1 MKRGPIA
8 RFFSPMKQNCS
19 SCEKW
24 KVQGQYY
31 TTVSPTGN
39 PTFNLAIRM
48 YAPYYLEFRTVK
60 ATLYIAESDEKD
72 AKTELFG
79 CKFYPDKPR
88 PKCIQGRSDG
98 NIKMLHNQA
107 KKT

>member
-1 MKRGPIA
+1 
-8 RFFSPMKQNCS
+8 
-19 SCEKW
+19 
-24 KVQGQYY
+24 
-31 TTVSPTGN
+31 
-39 PTFNLAIRM
+39 M